1 MILKLSS
8 KNAGNNILLTRSL
21 IRKPY
26 LKIEQEKII
35 TSFMRGLILLKVK
48 ENYRKDL
55 IFPYL
60 IAVVTNIWGMWIPLK
75 YQEKIKYY
83 DNCLYICYLLKMS
96 YKVPIN

>member
-60 IAVVTNIWGMWIPLK
+60 IAVVTNI
-75 YQEKIKYY
+75 
-83 DNCLYICYLLKMS
+83 
-96 YKVPIN
+96 